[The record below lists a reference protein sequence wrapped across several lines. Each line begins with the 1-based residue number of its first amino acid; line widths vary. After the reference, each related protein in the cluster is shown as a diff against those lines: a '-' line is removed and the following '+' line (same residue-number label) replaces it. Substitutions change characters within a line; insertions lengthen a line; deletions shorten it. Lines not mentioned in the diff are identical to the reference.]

1 MKISYDRSGCPE
13 LSGEALER
21 HLFVCEDCRAQA
33 RLSAAW
39 RFLGAEGTE
48 EAPVREEFLARVL
61 GARRRAFVRA
71 RRFRYLLAAAALL
84 LFCFFAGSGH
94 RSRTGQPSDHQTEEA
109 LATVASP
116 AEFDSLLPD

>member
-1 MKISYDRSGCPE
+1 MKISNDRSGCPE

-33 RLSAAW
+33 RLAAAW
-39 RFLGAEGTE
+39 RFLAAEGPE

-61 GARRRAFVRA
+61 GARRRGVLQD
-71 RRFRYLLAAAALL
+71 RRFRYFLAAAALL

-94 RSRTGQPSDHQTEEA
+94 RSRTGQPSDRQAEEA

-116 AEFDSLLPD
+116 AEFESLLPD